1 MRNRNT
7 MRKVIGMTGLI
18 PLMWAAWFASILLF
32 VAVTMYTAHLAKNE
46 EDQLYLYESSSHEKA
61 EQDAM
66 LAKVQKIEPLK
77 HVALALA
84 GAMTLVVIGYYV
96 INMVNQ
102 FR

>member
-1 MRNRNT
+1 
-7 MRKVIGMTGLI
+7 
-18 PLMWAAWFASILLF
+18 MWAAWFASILLF
-32 VAVTMYTAHLAKNE
+32 VAVNMYTAHLAKNE

-66 LAKVQKIEPLK
+66 LARVQKIEPLK
-77 HVALALA
+77 RVALALA

-96 INMVNQ
+96 MNMVNQ